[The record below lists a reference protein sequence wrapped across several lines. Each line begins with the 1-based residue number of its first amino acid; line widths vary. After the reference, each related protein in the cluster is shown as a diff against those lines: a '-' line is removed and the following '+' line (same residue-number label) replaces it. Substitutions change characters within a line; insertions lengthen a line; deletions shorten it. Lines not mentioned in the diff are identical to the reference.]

1 MLRVGGPPT
10 SKALNALLDELA
22 VPQLLV
28 DDGGGWNAPAGPS
41 LVDADTVAL
50 AEAVVGGIPAN
61 HRADPSWLAG
71 WQRAD
76 RAVTAA
82 YGAWFEALAEPFE
95 GAAAWALR
103 ELPAETVVLAG
114 NSMPVRD
121 IDAFMPGS
129 GQPRRMLGNRGANGI
144 DGLHSTALG
153 IAVAQPHPVVAVV
166 GDLSFLHDLN
176 ALVAAHR
183 LGINATIVL
192 LDNDGGGIFSFLP
205 QAAADRPDAGLPQHY
220 EALFGTPHGL
230 DLGPVISALGARP
243 QVVDHSTLPAALR
256 AAGSRP
262 GLDVLHLRTDRTR
275 NVELHR
281 AATAAALA
289 ALEASA

>member
-1 MLRVGGPPT
+1 
-10 SKALNALLDELA
+10 
-22 VPQLLV
+22 
-28 DDGGGWNAPAGPS
+28 
-41 LVDADTVAL
+41 
-50 AEAVVGGIPAN
+50 
-61 HRADPSWLAG
+61 
-71 WQRAD
+71 
-76 RAVTAA
+76 
-82 YGAWFEALAEPFE
+82 
-95 GAAAWALR
+95 
-103 ELPAETVVLAG
+103 
-114 NSMPVRD
+114 
-121 IDAFMPGS
+121 
-129 GQPRRMLGNRGANGI
+129 
-144 DGLHSTALG
+144 
-153 IAVAQPHPVVAVV
+153 
-166 GDLSFLHDLN
+166 
-176 ALVAAHR
+176 VAAHR